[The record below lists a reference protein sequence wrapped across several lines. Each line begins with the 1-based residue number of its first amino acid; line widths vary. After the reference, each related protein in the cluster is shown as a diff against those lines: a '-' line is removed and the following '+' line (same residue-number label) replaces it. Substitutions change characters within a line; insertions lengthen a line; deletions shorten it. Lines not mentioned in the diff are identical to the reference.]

1 MTLSIVGRDDEAV
14 GGDRAL
20 DAEMTAIR
28 AWMAG
33 EGPRLPLAAPV
44 VDEAAARDAARKA
57 VADLVDAK
65 TMDAVLAQIKGD
77 GLKLTGPGG
86 FLSELVKAVLERGL
100 AAELTDHLGYDKHAP
115 AGKGSGNSRNGATS
129 KTVQT
134 EVGPIDV
141 NVPRD
146 RAGTFT
152 PVLLPKNAR
161 RLGGLSDV
169 VISLYAGGMTVRDI
183 SHHLHRVY
191 GTEVSADTISTIT
204 DEVIE
209 EVNTWQTRPLDE
221 VYPIVYVDALMVK
234 VRDGGTVRNKACYL
248 VVGVDCAGVKHVLGI
263 WVQQTEGAKFWAQVC
278 TELRNRGV
286 RDVLI
291 ACCDGLNGLP
301 EAIEAIWPHT
311 TVQTCTV
318 HLIRAAMKFVSYKDR
333 RPMVAALKEIYTAP
347 NVEAAETALL
357 AFSDSP
363 MGRRYPAAV
372 ATWERA
378 WERFTP
384 FLAFPPALRRIIYTT
399 NAIESFN
406 FQIRKIIKNRGHF
419 PTDDAAIKLIW
430 LAIADIE
437 DKRARQRATEAG
449 KPRTESR
456 QAPGRLVEGAGVHGW
471 KQAFGELEMFFP
483 GRIPTNAY

>member
-1 MTLSIVGRDDEAV
+1 MSMTLSIVGRDAEGV
-14 GGDRAL
+14 GADPAL
-20 DAEMTAIR
+20 DAEMAAMR

-204 DEVIE
+204 DEVLE
-209 EVNTWQTRPLDE
+209 EVKT
-221 VYPIVYVDALMVK
+221 
-234 VRDGGTVRNKACYL
+234 
-248 VVGVDCAGVKHVLGI
+248 
-263 WVQQTEGAKFWAQVC
+263 
-278 TELRNRGV
+278 
-286 RDVLI
+286 
-291 ACCDGLNGLP
+291 
-301 EAIEAIWPHT
+301 
-311 TVQTCTV
+311 
-318 HLIRAAMKFVSYKDR
+318 
-333 RPMVAALKEIYTAP
+333 
-347 NVEAAETALL
+347 
-357 AFSDSP
+357 
-363 MGRRYPAAV
+363 
-372 ATWERA
+372 
-378 WERFTP
+378 
-384 FLAFPPALRRIIYTT
+384 
-399 NAIESFN
+399 
-406 FQIRKIIKNRGHF
+406 
-419 PTDDAAIKLIW
+419 
-430 LAIADIE
+430 
-437 DKRARQRATEAG
+437 
-449 KPRTESR
+449 
-456 QAPGRLVEGAGVHGW
+456 
-471 KQAFGELEMFFP
+471 
-483 GRIPTNAY
+483 

>member
-1 MTLSIVGRDDEAV
+1 
-14 GGDRAL
+14 
-20 DAEMTAIR
+20 
-28 AWMAG
+28 
-33 EGPRLPLAAPV
+33 
-44 VDEAAARDAARKA
+44 
-57 VADLVDAK
+57 
-65 TMDAVLAQIKGD
+65 
-77 GLKLTGPGG
+77 
-86 FLSELVKAVLERGL
+86 
-100 AAELTDHLGYDKHAP
+100 
-115 AGKGSGNSRNGATS
+115 
-129 KTVQT
+129 
-134 EVGPIDV
+134 
-141 NVPRD
+141 
-146 RAGTFT
+146 
-152 PVLLPKNAR
+152 
-161 RLGGLSDV
+161 
-169 VISLYAGGMTVRDI
+169 
-183 SHHLHRVY
+183 
-191 GTEVSADTISTIT
+191 
-204 DEVIE
+204 
-209 EVNTWQTRPLDE
+209 LDE

-333 RPMVAALKEIYTAP
+333 RTMVAALKEIYTAP

-399 NAIESFN
+399 NAIVTSSSLRPVHN
-406 FQIRKIIKNRGHF
+406 VQHGVLCGWDRRRGRGYLLHR
-419 PTDDAAIKLIW
+419 PVRRRCGGT
-430 LAIADIE
+430 
-437 DKRARQRATEAG
+437 RAC
-449 KPRTESR
+449 S
-456 QAPGRLVEGAGVHGW
+456 AGVSPRLRSGVVDR
-471 KQAFGELEMFFP
+471 P
-483 GRIPTNAY
+483 R